1 MCIPGV
7 GSDVIRIAVHLSSHN
22 ITKILQPEEFPRF
35 CRLEVH
41 LLQRQLLWA
50 TIDAQCEAIWR
61 LVAAP
66 SSVENLTVNFDVPML
81 RISTYG
87 GAQLAAA
94 LKTPGI
100 ALRHITLRGTL
111 MRDVASA
118 VVAMC
123 SQLETL
129 RLVELD
135 PFLWNAL
142 NRKRLSTDKVEI
154 TCRRFQFS
162 LVGFIPPC
170 FSAGEL
176 LEAWDRLFGDP
187 GLRRIVVSGFRSSCD
202 WPSIKMLEEPPPPVM
217 VPGRRV
223 TIELRDRMCRD
234 NNVFN
239 WNAIG
244 WLKRLAGTATE
255 VEFHID
261 AASPYVSGLLG
272 VTDRPS
278 TPWSQ
283 ATLHLAVLNWSLIWQ
298 TDDTVNKITR
308 FLNLIAPTMSE
319 WMTAQRNDN
328 MATQMK
334 VYAHL
339 DDDVLPNIA
348 NDILMTLL
356 QCAVESWDNE
366 QYAAIRLWLQSH
378 DILRL
383 VRGPLTPLE

>member
-7 GSDVIRIAVHLSSHN
+7 VSDVIRIAVHLSSHN

-81 RISTYG
+81 RVSTYG
-87 GAQLAAA
+87 VAQLAAA

-100 ALRHITLRGTL
+100 ALRHVKLRGTPAAPV

-118 VVAMC
+118 VVTMG

-142 NRKRLSTDKVEI
+142 NNGLPTDKVVI

-162 LVGFIPPC
+162 LVRFIPPR
-170 FSAGEL
+170 FSASEL
-176 LEAWDRLFGDP
+176 LVAWDHLFGDP
-187 GLRRIVVSGFRSSCD
+187 RLRRIVVSGFWSSCD
-202 WPSIKMLEEPPPPVM
+202 WPSIKTIDRPPPLPVM
-217 VPGRRV
+217 MPGRRV
-223 TIELRDRMCRD
+223 TIELRDRTCKD

-244 WLKRLAGTATE
+244 WLKRLASTATE

-278 TPWSQ
+278 TPWTH
-283 ATLHLAVLNWSLIWQ
+283 ATLHLAVLNWSMIWQ
-298 TDDTVNKITR
+298 TDDAENKITR

-319 WMTAQRNDN
+319 
-328 MATQMK
+328 
-334 VYAHL
+334 
-339 DDDVLPNIA
+339 
-348 NDILMTLL
+348 
-356 QCAVESWDNE
+356 
-366 QYAAIRLWLQSH
+366 
-378 DILRL
+378 
-383 VRGPLTPLE
+383 